1 MSNYT
6 IEVNEENFAVKI
18 FADFQ
23 EEAFIFQP
31 EQPDGSA
38 WASVE
43 DATEWAN
50 ATITMMTE
58 AAAVPE
64 GAVAAPA
71 EEDTPTE

>member
-6 IEVNEENFAVKI
+6 IEVNEETRAIKI

-23 EEAFIFQP
+23 EEPFILQP

-38 WASVE
+38 WESVE
-43 DATEWAN
+43 QATEWAN
-50 ATITMMTE
+50 ATVAMMT
-58 AAAVPE
+58 AAAAIPE

-71 EEDTPTE
+71 EEPAPTA